1 MGRKFEAA
9 NQIAALY
16 APGIESETAARK
28 DPAKIGSAHSVWEM
42 PARSNRFGQA
52 CEPQPNPR
60 TALVSLVNLFFA
72 AASMALAEWQNACT
86 EEMGGSAFSLGMV
99 LGMDRPPIESGRFA
113 VGSGY
118 RGQGDLKPRRD
129 IFRKCTPFIT
139 AHFHSRRR
147 AATVPPSGFVLK
159 KYWRLRT
166 FGARSSPLGKGDGQR
181 HL

>member
-42 PARSNRFGQA
+42 PARSNRLGQA

-72 AASMALAEWQNACT
+72 AASMALAESQSACT
-86 EEMGGSAFSLGMV
+86 KEMGGSAFSLRMV

-113 VGSGY
+113 VGSGH
-118 RGQGDLKPRRD
+118 RRQGDLRPRRD

-139 AHFHSRRR
+139 ARFHSAWRSTTLRPAGRVCKKCWR
-147 AATVPPSGFVLK
+147 A
-159 KYWRLRT
+159 RN
-166 FGARSSPLGKGDGQR
+166 FGELASSPLGKGEQ
-181 HL
+181 